1 MKTICIF
8 CGSSSGIGDA
18 YLAAARNL
26 GATLA
31 QRGIGIVYGGA
42 HVGTMGAVADAALA
56 AGGSVTG
63 IMPQRLVDREVAHK
77 SLTRFEVVD
86 TMHQRKARMAE
97 LSDAFIAL
105 PGGFGTLDELFEIL
119 TWAQIGLH
127 QRPIALLD
135 VNGFFQPLVA
145 YLHHANAQ
153 GFIAD
158 RHLAMLQVHT
168 DVDLLL
174 NALSAAEGV
183 AVPGK
188 FTVPTDA

>member
-8 CGSSSGIGDA
+8 CGSSSGIGEA

-105 PGGFGTLDELFEIL
+105 PGGFGTLDELFEVITLVQTQKAKPVPIIL
-119 TWAQIGLH
+119 FGKDYWKRLIN
-127 QRPIALLD
+127 LD
-135 VNGFFQPLVA
+135 VLVEDGTISPKDLDLIQ
-145 YLHHANAQ
+145 Y
-153 GFIAD
+153 
-158 RHLAMLQVHT
+158 T
-168 DVDLLL
+168 DDPEEAWQMIRKFYDLPE
-174 NALSAAEGV
+174 A
-183 AVPGK
+183 
-188 FTVPTDA
+188 

>member
-8 CGSSSGIGDA
+8 CGSSSGIGEA

-135 VNGFFQPLVA
+135 VDGFFQPLVT
-145 YLHHANAQ
+145 YLHHANKQ

-168 DVDLLL
+168 DVELLL
-174 NALSAAEGV
+174 NALSEAQGV